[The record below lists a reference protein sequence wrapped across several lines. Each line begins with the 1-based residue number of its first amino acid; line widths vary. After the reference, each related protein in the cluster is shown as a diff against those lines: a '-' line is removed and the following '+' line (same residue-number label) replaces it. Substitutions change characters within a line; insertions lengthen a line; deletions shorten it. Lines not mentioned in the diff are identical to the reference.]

1 VGGAVP
7 VRDLLAILEA
17 AGFEDVEYVG
27 KTGVTTSKFTEGA
40 LFKAVKPGPEQA

>member
-17 AGFEDVEYVG
+17 AGFEKVDFVG
-27 KTGVTTSKFTEGA
+27 RTGVTTSKFTEGA
-40 LFKAVKPGPEQA
+40 LFKAVKPLPQ

>member
-17 AGFEDVEYVG
+17 AGFEKVEFAG

-40 LFKAVKPGPEQA
+40 LFRAVKSLPE